1 MNARNYYEF
10 TYFFYTSLYASCC
23 VFLASIVKDL
33 SFLVYIMCNSYYD
46 SDLEQVILYKEED
59 KETDDKDKD
68 KDTDDKDK
76 DKDTDDKDQEEDVKK
91 KLVIKYEDKYLPEWN
106 RLISNHDNSN
116 NQDTDKNKDL
126 HVAKHAYL
134 LELCPLGNVCIFFND
149 ELECFEYY
157 SDFTIP
163 FRFLETIGRK
173 YAIVYKC
180 PDIYIDMKMEID
192 KATQHSKEEKEKEKD
207 KEKEKEEKPDEKSNN
222 IFANFKSY
230 NGSSKKSDIPMSK
243 GRSPNAL
250 QIPDS
255 LKRKFKA
262 SINEEELSVLKEKSN
277 RYLYKGKLSNF
288 NWLQKPPNKREN
300 ISYKD
305 FIKAQQSNKY

>member
-1 MNARNYYEF
+1 MYSINYDEF
-10 TYFFYTSLYASCC
+10 KYFFYTSLYASCC
-23 VFLASIVKDL
+23 VFLISVMKDVSYL
-33 SFLVYIMCNSYYD
+33 AYIMCNSYYD
-46 SDLEQVILYKEED
+46 SDLEMVILYP
-59 KETDDKDKD
+59 ETE
-68 KDTDDKDK
+68 
-76 DKDTDDKDQEEDVKK
+76 DKDQAKEDQKKILEGSEKEKEEKEGDVKK
-91 KLVIKYEDKYLPEWN
+91 KLAIKYEDKYIPEWN
-106 RLISNHDNSN
+106 RMISNHN
-116 NQDTDKNKDL
+116 NNNNNNNNPDKDKEL

-149 ELECFEYY
+149 DLECFEYY

-192 KATQHSKEEKEKEKD
+192 KAIQYSKEEKVKAQIKQA
-207 KEKEKEEKPDEKSNN
+207 EEKAKQSEEKSVNV
-222 IFANFKSY
+222 FANFKSY
-230 NGSSKKSDIPMSK
+230 NGSTKKSDVPMTK
-243 GRSPNAL
+243 GRSQNAL

-255 LKRKFKA
+255 LKRKFKS
-262 SINEEELSVLKEKSN
+262 SINEEELSVLKERSN
-277 RYLYKGKLSNF
+277 HYLYKGKLSNF

-300 ISYKD
+300 VSYKD